1 MEKLMH
7 QLCVDRS
14 VKQRFKEDPAG
25 LLARYALSDEERTMV
40 TDFDVAGM
48 QKHGVNPMLTL
59 GFWTENAPNR
69 HPAAY
74 MKALRGAAAAEGQVF
89 SAGLKQ

>member
-1 MEKLMH
+1 MAWATT
-7 QLCVDRS
+7 VS
-14 VKQRFKEDPAG
+14 WGSRFT
-25 LLARYALSDEERTMV
+25 LARLDLVPGAPTTYRYGDEERAMV
-40 TDFDVAGM
+40 TGFDVAGM

-74 MKALRGAAAAEGQVF
+74 MKALRGVASEGQVF